1 MPEPSDAR
9 SDADEQRLELTFLTS
24 APDLKRCPPP
34 DRPEVAVAGRSNAGK
49 SSVLNRLTGNRQT
62 AKVSKT
68 PGRTQLLN
76 FFDVQRIGR
85 RVARGRLVDL
95 PGYGFARA
103 GREAQARWQ
112 AAVNRFL
119 SERRSLRAVVLVM
132 DIRHPLQ
139 PYDVE
144 LIDWAA
150 ASELPML
157 VLLNKADKLKYASA
171 FGHLEHQLVV
181 HLHDHQR
188 IEAVPC
194 QPGVDAD
201 HGALDDVGGGA
212 LHGRV
217 DGGALGRLAAL
228 RLRALISGR
237 YSRRPNTVST

>member
-157 VLLNKADKLKYASA
+157 VLLNKADKLKY
-171 FGHLEHQLVV
+171 
-181 HLHDHQR
+181 
-188 IEAVPC
+188 
-194 QPGVDAD
+194 
-201 HGALDDVGGGA
+201 GAQQAA
-212 LHGRV
+212 LAKVRRH
-217 DGGALGRLAAL
+217 LAAMPLARAATFSAL
-228 RLRALISGR
+228 RGQNVGEVLNQLADWLGEPEES
-237 YSRRPNTVST
+237 